1 MDEKKST
8 NPTHRKIIT
17 IFQTILPFL
26 VIGFVWEVAA
36 RLNLISTVTL
46 SYPTEILKRFFELA
60 FVDGLLWKH
69 FFSSFARLL
78 IGFSIASISGTIVGA
93 LLSLNTT
100 LNKMFEPVINLLVS
114 VPTIAW
120 VPVLLVVMGLGDKT
134 VITTVFLGS
143 FFVIVYN
150 TMRGIEI
157 IDKNIINAAYSMGV
171 HSSKLFFKVII
182 PASFLS
188 ILTGLRLGMGYAWRA
203 LVGGE
208 MLSAMIKWGIG
219 KMIFQARFWNDAAT
233 MIVGILM
240 IGFSVIL
247 IDKVVISYVEKRTVI
262 RWGIT
267 NQMEESYQ
275 E

>member
-1 MDEKKST
+1 
-8 NPTHRKIIT
+8 
-17 IFQTILPFL
+17 
-26 VIGFVWEVAA
+26 
-36 RLNLISTVTL
+36 
-46 SYPTEILKRFFELA
+46 
-60 FVDGLLWKH
+60 
-69 FFSSFARLL
+69 
-78 IGFSIASISGTIVGA
+78 
-93 LLSLNTT
+93 
-100 LNKMFEPVINLLVS
+100 
-114 VPTIAW
+114 
-120 VPVLLVVMGLGDKT
+120 
-134 VITTVFLGS
+134 
-143 FFVIVYN
+143 
-150 TMRGIEI
+150 
-157 IDKNIINAAYSMGV
+157 MGV